1 VELQLLQLVDLPLKE
16 LVRHL
21 QNNSINT
28 KILKSNQGFS
38 LLEILIALVLII
50 IITSMTIGGQF
61 SNDENLRKQ
70 SNDLER
76 AVHFMS
82 DEATL
87 RNSVVRLHFMLDK
100 APQEYAV
107 EYGPSDSFILP
118 PEVDV
123 EAKVLNKEEEEK
135 VAKQKKDLNLKF
147 NKVQEYQ
154 ESNTE
159 VSDNVKILG
168 IGNSTSGKMKST
180 GDVSIYA
187 FPSGEKDDAIIIM
200 ADESAIISL
209 EVNPFNQKVER
220 KTVLVENVGNREIND
235 VLAEKAKEIFETWL
249 KDKK

>member
-1 VELQLLQLVDLPLKE
+1 M
-16 LVRHL
+16 RHL
-21 QNNSINT
+21 QNNTTIK

-50 IITSMTIGGQF
+50 TVTALTIGGSF
-61 SNDENLRKQ
+61 SNEENLRKQ
-70 SNDLER
+70 GNDIER
-76 AVHFMS
+76 AIHFMA

-87 RNSVVRLHFMLDK
+87 RNAVVRLHFMLDK

-123 EAKVLNKEEEEK
+123 EAKVLSKEQEEK
-135 VAKQKKDLNLKF
+135 VAKDKKELNMKF

-168 IGNSTSGKMKST
+168 IGSSTSGKMKTT
-180 GDVSIYA
+180 GDVAIYA
-187 FPSGEKDDAIIIM
+187 FPSGEKDEALIII
-200 ADESAIISL
+200 ADESSIISL
-209 EVNPFNQKVER
+209 EVNPFNQKVVR
-220 KTVLVENVGNREIND
+220 KTQLVAAVGNREIND

-249 KDKK
+249 KDQK